1 MIERDAVDREKALLV
16 GVIRPGLTETTI
28 HEHLNELELLA
39 DTAGA
44 EVVGRITQKISRIN
58 PSLFLGKGKAEKMIN
73 QAQELDVKLI
83 LFDDELSPAQ
93 IKNYHKLS
101 DKIKVLDRS
110 GLILDI
116 FQKHGLAD
124 GRTYPTN
131 AVLTKIII
139 VNLWCRKWIQFYR
152 RSVLADVQTAI
163 DQ

>member
-1 MIERDAVDREKALLV
+1 MV
-16 GVIRPGLTETTI
+16 GVLRPGFTETTI

-73 QAQELDVKLI
+73 QAQELDVELI

-101 DKIKVLDRS
+101 D
-110 GLILDI
+110 
-116 FQKHGLAD
+116 
-124 GRTYPTN
+124 
-131 AVLTKIII
+131 
-139 VNLWCRKWIQFYR
+139 
-152 RSVLADVQTAI
+152 
-163 DQ
+163 